1 MTMTAQHILRHL
13 LEDEPLDSLEGVPDY
28 DAWRQKAFDPKT
40 PEHREW
46 RLLHQKPRSPR
57 EAAALGVNWYIK
69 DGRKYTFSMAE
80 PDYGGYPR
88 KSHTLATNRN
98 LRRKSFGYRDVY
110 STRERDWPSG
120 GRDAY
125 YKRQEKQAAQRRAD
139 AENLVKAS
147 IGSGI

>member
-1 MTMTAQHILRHL
+1 MTAQDIVKRL

-28 DAWRQKAFDPKT
+28 GDWRMKAFNPGT
-40 PEHREW
+40 PEHRDY
-46 RLLHQKPRSPR
+46 RLRHDKPRNAR

-69 DGRKYTFSMAE
+69 DGRKYTFSMATPE
-80 PDYGGYPR
+80 PGGYPR
-88 KSHTLATNRN
+88 KSHAQATSRN
-98 LRRKSFGYRDVY
+98 QRRKSFGYRDVY

-125 YKRQEKQAAQRRAD
+125 YKRQDRAREARKQAAQSEVDR
-139 AENLVKAS
+139 L

>member
-1 MTMTAQHILRHL
+1 MTAQDILRRL
-13 LEDEPLDSLEGVPDY
+13 LEDEPLDSLEGVPEYGD
-28 DAWRQKAFDPKT
+28 WRRKSLQPGT
-40 PEHREW
+40 PEHRDY
-46 RLLHQKPRSPR
+46 RLRHDKPRSPR
-57 EAAALGVNWYIK
+57 EAMALGVNWYIK
-69 DGRKYTFSMAE
+69 DGRKYTFSLAE

-125 YKRQEKQAAQRRAD
+125 YRRKDREREARQQAGQSEVDR
-139 AENLVKAS
+139 L

>member
-1 MTMTAQHILRHL
+1 MTAQDIVKRL

-28 DAWRQKAFDPKT
+28 GDWFSKALKPGT
-40 PEHREW
+40 PEHRDY
-46 RLLHQKPRSPR
+46 RLRRDKPRSPR

-80 PDYGGYPR
+80 PEYGGYPR
-88 KSHTLATNRN
+88 KSHAQATSRN

-125 YKRQEKQAAQRRAD
+125 YKRQAKQAAQRRAD
-139 AENLVKAS
+139 AENIVNAS

>member
-1 MTMTAQHILRHL
+1 MTAQHILRHL
-13 LEDEPLDSLEGVPDY
+13 LEDDPLDSLEGVPDY

-40 PEHREW
+40 PEHRQW
-46 RLLHQKPRSPR
+46 RLLHQKPRSPY
-57 EAAALGVNWYIK
+57 EARALGVDWYIK

-98 LRRKSFGYRDVY
+98 LRRKAFGYRDVY

-120 GRDAY
+120 GRNAFYRRKDREREA
-125 YKRQEKQAAQRRAD
+125 RQQAAQ
-139 AENLVKAS
+139 AEVDRL
-147 IGSGI
+147 IGAGI

>member
-1 MTMTAQHILRHL
+1 MTAQDIVKRL
-13 LEDEPLDSLEGVPDY
+13 LEDEPLDSLEGVPNYGD
-28 DAWRQKAFDPKT
+28 WRMKAFKPGT
-40 PEHREW
+40 PEHRDY
-46 RLLHQKPRSPR
+46 RLRHDKPRSPR

-69 DGRKYTFSMAE
+69 DGRKYTFSMATPE
-80 PDYGGYPR
+80 PGGYPR

-125 YKRQEKQAAQRRAD
+125 YKRQEKHAAQRRAD
-139 AENLVKAS
+139 AENMVNAS

>member
-1 MTMTAQHILRHL
+1 MTAQDIVKHL

-28 DAWRQKAFDPKT
+28 GEWFGKALKPGT
-40 PEHREW
+40 PEHRDY
-46 RLLHQKPRSPR
+46 RLRRDKPRSPR

-80 PDYGGYPR
+80 PEHGGYPR

-110 STRERDWPSG
+110 STRERNWPMPST
-120 GRDAY
+120 RAY
-125 YKRQEKQAAQRRAD
+125 YKRQDREREARQQAAQ
-139 AENLVKAS
+139 AEVDRL